1 MNQLRRNAQ
10 HARALLGE
18 IGTLRRVASLATL
31 YQEDADTWA
40 VESVDSSGDGSL
52 YVTAFHGPDA
62 RERAS
67 EYARQKY
74 SGFRV
79 RRPD

>member
-1 MNQLRRNAQ
+1 MSPLRRNAQ
-10 HARALLGE
+10 HARALLGD
-18 IGTLRRVASLATL
+18 IGTLRRVASVATL
-31 YQEDADTWA
+31 YQDGEDSWA
-40 VESVDSSGDGSL
+40 VESEDSSGEGGL

-67 EYARQKY
+67 EYAREKY